1 MLPAAQEADI
11 RAQWRSGTQSFVLFS
26 SGSTGAPTAYTLSRT
41 LMEWSAAQTG
51 AALQVQSTD
60 RIFCCLPL
68 DKVGGLMQVIRSETW
83 NIPLLVAKPALRPM
97 QYLDEAHPYS
107 ITSLTGSQLAASL
120 SDEAET
126 RKLQRFRVV
135 LAGGEALSAATEEK
149 ALEQDINLWH
159 TYGMTETAS
168 HIALR
173 KAGTKGF
180 IPFPGVALERDAQDG
195 HLLISI
201 PGILAEPLHT
211 RDLVAVET
219 DGSFRI
225 LGRLDTV
232 INSGGMKIQAEAV
245 EQIID
250 ALNVTR
256 GRAFVVAGA
265 PDARWG
271 EAVVLLVE
279 GEPFPLDPEQLK
291 KAINEHIPY
300 GAPKS
305 IRFIPKL
312 PRTDSG
318 KISRHEVQKLLHHKH
333 SDESV

>member
-11 RAQWRSGTQSFVLFS
+11 RAQWRSGKPSFVLFS
-26 SGSTGAPTAYTLSRT
+26 SGSTGAPSAYTLSRR

-51 AALQVQSTD
+51 AALKVQASD

-68 DKVGGLMQVIRSETW
+68 DKVGGLMQVIRSESW
-83 NIPLLVAKPALRPM
+83 NIPLLAIQPALHPM
-97 QYLDEAHPYS
+97 QYLEAHHPFS
-107 ITSLTGSQLAASL
+107 ITSLTGSQLNASL
-120 SDEAET
+120 GDAAEIA
-126 RKLQRFRVV
+126 KLRRFRVV
-135 LAGGEALSAATEEK
+135 LAGGEALSAATEQT
-149 ALEQDINLWH
+149 ALDAGIQLWH

-173 KAGTKGF
+173 RAGTKGF
-180 IPFPGVALERDAQDG
+180 IPFPGVALERDARDG
-195 HLLISI
+195 HLIIDI
-201 PGILAEPLHT
+201 PGILEQPLHT
-211 RDLVAVET
+211 RDVAVLET

-250 ALNVTR
+250 ALQLLHN
-256 GRAFVVAGA
+256 RAFVVAGA
-265 PDARWG
+265 PDATWG

-279 GEPFPLDPEQLK
+279 GDPFPLKPKQLK
-291 KAINEHIPY
+291 EAVNERIPY